1 MLNAKLKNYLLL
13 HLIVFI
19 WGFTAI
25 LGALISLDA
34 IPLVWFRMLLAAVFI
49 GIYAAFKRLDLR
61 VSKKLLTTLV
71 IAGGVIALHWI
82 TFFMAIKVSNVSVT
96 LATIST
102 GAFFTAFLEPIFYK
116 RKMVWYEI
124 MFGLIVIAGLY
135 IIFNVGAQY
144 KLGILLAL
152 VSALLSSIFSL
163 INGKLVQRLDSSV
176 IGLYEISSGVLLI
189 TLYLLFKGE
198 FSLEYFQ
205 LSTSDWMYMLLLSSV
220 CTAFAIVAS
229 VKVMKLISPYTV
241 MLTINLEPIYGIFLA
256 YLIFG
261 DAEKMSEGFY
271 VGGAV
276 ILATVLAN
284 GILKNTLKRKV
295 LISQDK

>member
-1 MLNAKLKNYLLL
+1 M

-19 WGFTAI
+19 WGFTAV
-25 LGALISLDA
+25 LGALISLGA
-34 IPLVWFRMLLAAVFI
+34 IPLVWFRMLLATVFI
-49 GIYAAFKRLDLR
+49 GIYVAFKRINLR
-61 VSKKLLTTLV
+61 VTKRLLITLI
-71 IAGGVIALHWI
+71 IAGGVIALHWV

-124 MFGLIVIAGLY
+124 VFGLIVIAGLY
-135 IIFNVGAQY
+135 IIFNVGAHY

-152 VSALLSSIFSL
+152 VSALLSAIFSL
-163 INGKLVQRLDSSV
+163 INGKLVQKLDSTV
-176 IGLYEISSGVLLI
+176 IGLYEISSGVALI
-189 TLYLLFKGE
+189 TLYLLFNGD

-205 LSTSDWMYMLLLSSV
+205 LSTSDWLYMLLLSSV

-284 GILKNTLKRKV
+284 GILKNTLKRKTA
-295 LISQDK
+295 IRQDK